1 MCWNAEKASRLD
13 LCDKCLTVAEK
24 TDSVLLLEAPR
35 GHTIFDK
42 VAGEFKKTWNA
53 TQCPDV
59 SEVYKIVEPCT
70 IMTRHWAYR

>member
-42 VAGEFKKTWNA
+42 GRFYYTFTIFIKIKF
-53 TQCPDV
+53 CPFL
-59 SEVYKIVEPCT
+59 SG
-70 IMTRHWAYR
+70 R